1 MKIET
6 KFDIGQEVFWHD
18 VKNDRALQ
26 QFVDSIKAEV
36 YKNLNGGLG
45 ISAIYHLTPAQ
56 IWVSDFHLFATREEA
71 EREVEKWKKL

>member
-26 QFVDSIKAEV
+26 QFVNSIKAEV
-36 YKNLNGGLG
+36 YKSLNDGLG
-45 ISAIYHLTPAQ
+45 ISAIYHLVPAQ

>member
-26 QFVDSIKAEV
+26 QFVAE
-36 YKNLNGGLG
+36 
-45 ISAIYHLTPAQ
+45 
-56 IWVSDFHLFATREEA
+56 F
-71 EREVEKWKKL
+71 

>member
-26 QFVDSIKAEV
+26 QFVNSIKAEV
-36 YKNLNGGLG
+36 YESFNGGLG
-45 ISAIYHLTPAQ
+45 ISVIYHLVPAQ
-56 IWVSDFHLFATREEA
+56 IWVSDFHLLATREEA

>member
-36 YKNLNGGLG
+36 YKSLNGLG
-45 ISAIYHLTPAQ
+45 TSAIYHLVPAQ
-56 IWVSDFHLFATREEA
+56 IWVSDFHLFATRAEA